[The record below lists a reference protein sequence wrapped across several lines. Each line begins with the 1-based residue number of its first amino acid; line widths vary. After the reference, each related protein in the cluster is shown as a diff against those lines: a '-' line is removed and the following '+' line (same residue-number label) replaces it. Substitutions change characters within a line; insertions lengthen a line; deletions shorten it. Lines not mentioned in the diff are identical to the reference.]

1 MYTLNIDYNENHY
14 KAFIKYHS
22 VGKQRIIGIIGFF
35 VMLLVLYWMSEH
47 WFSNLLGNALSPLWL
62 MGFGGIVYSIGIIWM
77 MKRLNHITLMN
88 NLNNE
93 IRDLKIVFDEDTF
106 ETSALL
112 KGNPIYQKI
121 DYALIR
127 YMVLKPDLILLYTN
141 ANQAIIIP
149 ISAIPSEI
157 ESELILF
164 LKERIN
170 VRL

>member
-1 MYTLNIDYNENHY
+1 MYTLHIDYDESHY

-22 VGKQRIIGIIGFF
+22 VGKQRIIGLIGFF
-35 VMLLVLYWMSEH
+35 VMLFVLYWMSNN
-47 WFSNLLGNALSPLWL
+47 WFSNLFGSDFSPIWL
-62 MGFGGIVYSIGIIWM
+62 MGFGGLVYIVGIIWM

-106 ETSALL
+106 ETSASL
-112 KGNPIYQKI
+112 KGNPIYQRI

-141 ANQAIIIP
+141 SNQAIIIP
-149 ISAIPSEI
+149 KSAIASEM
-157 ESELILF
+157 ESELMVF

-170 VRL
+170 VRV